1 MLCVTFDILVS
12 RITNNLHIMIS
23 KKDETMIISC
33 VFITRLV
40 ATGENQRSNKY
51 SQVREQREKVVAMK
65 HDFNSTSKFSSKYRD
80 CGDAGTG
87 VEFNRVKVKNKRI
100 NVEIN
105 ERQQIMGKII
115 DSNWI
120 CVPRK
125 IFKYQ
130 QKRVKICNEKK
141 KQQNVS
147 SGYMYP
153 LVQRH
158 ALNSTR
164 LIKENNLSQLIRN
177 FCVIFPA
184 LLINSGCDKVTIY
197 TTRNRGNRRENI
209 IEKCQN
215 RYIKLYLN
223 AMNSV
228 L

>member
-65 HDFNSTSKFSSKYRD
+65 HDFNSTSKFSSKYRN

-141 KQQNVS
+141 KAAKCILWLHVS
-147 SGYMYP
+147 SGT
-153 LVQRH
+153 
-158 ALNSTR
+158 ATR
-164 LIKENNLSQLIRN
+164 FKQHSAN
-177 FCVIFPA
+177 
-184 LLINSGCDKVTIY
+184 K
-197 TTRNRGNRRENI
+197 RE
-209 IEKCQN
+209 
-215 RYIKLYLN
+215 
-223 AMNSV
+223 
-228 L
+228 

>member
-12 RITNNLHIMIS
+12 RITDNLHSMIS
-23 KKDETMIISC
+23 KNDETISR

-40 ATGENQRSNKY
+40 ATGENQRSNKF
-51 SQVREQREKVVAMK
+51 SQVREQREKVVATK
-65 HDFNSTSKFSSKYRD
+65 HDFNSTSKFSSKYRN
-80 CGDAGTG
+80 CGDAGTR

-130 QKRVKICNEKK
+130 QKHAKHTTKKKEKK

-147 SGYMYP
+147 SGSGK
-153 LVQRH
+153 
-158 ALNSTR
+158 ATR
-164 LIKENNLSQLIRN
+164 FKQHSAN
-177 FCVIFPA
+177 
-184 LLINSGCDKVTIY
+184 K
-197 TTRNRGNRRENI
+197 RE
-209 IEKCQN
+209 
-215 RYIKLYLN
+215 
-223 AMNSV
+223 
-228 L
+228 

>member
-12 RITNNLHIMIS
+12 RITNDLHIMIS

-40 ATGENQRSNKY
+40 ATGDNQRSNKY

-65 HDFNSTSKFSSKYRD
+65 HDFNSTSKFSSKYRN

-130 QKRVKICNEKK
+130 QKRIKICNEKK
-141 KQQNVS
+141 NS
-147 SGYMYP
+147 SKMYP
-153 LVQRH
+153 LARVQRH

-184 LLINSGCDKVTIY
+184 LLINSARDKVTIY

>member
-40 ATGENQRSNKY
+40 ATGENQRSNKF

-65 HDFNSTSKFSSKYRD
+65 HDFNSTSKFSSKYRN

-125 IFKYQ
+125 ILKYQ
-130 QKRVKICNEKK
+130 QKHAKICNEKK
-141 KQQNVS
+141 S
-147 SGYMYP
+147 SKMYP
-153 LVQRH
+153 LARVQRH

-164 LIKENNLSQLIRN
+164 LIKENKPLAAYQEFL
-177 FCVIFPA
+177 
-184 LLINSGCDKVTIY
+184 
-197 TTRNRGNRRENI
+197 
-209 IEKCQN
+209 
-215 RYIKLYLN
+215 RYIPSAINKFCP
-223 AMNSV
+223 
-228 L
+228 